1 MGGTPSKT
9 GAAAGM
15 RNLPSLL
22 KHSVES
28 LDAAAATGPTP
39 YPELYQPSGA
49 VIFLVRRM
57 G

>member
-1 MGGTPSKT
+1 MGGTTSIT

-15 RNLPSLL
+15 RMLL

-28 LDAAAATGPTP
+28 LDAAARPTP
-39 YPELYQPSGA
+39 YPELYQPNGA